1 MDNQKRKCLPDV
13 HHFRLSSSLTF
24 ADDDLFVGIDRQ
36 ESVVRTQELFSVLK
50 KLEIKIF

>member
-13 HHFRLSSSLTF
+13 DHFRLSGSLTF

-36 ESVVRTQELFSVLK
+36 ESVVRTQDPFSL
-50 KLEIKIF
+50 L

>member
-13 HHFRLSSSLTF
+13 DHFHLSGSLTF

-36 ESVVRTQELFSVLK
+36 ESVVRTQDPFSLLK
-50 KLEIKIF
+50 KLEIRIF